1 MINEDLFNTVY
12 ADSDNGSVTSDD
24 DIGVSAE
31 GAGTSVHGAPEGLK
45 FEGAR
50 GDDAGHIAK
59 TRADEKGAGV
69 PKAGAGS
76 KEGFAAQRQRLS
88 SARQVCAT
96 PPPRAFQC

>member
-1 MINEDLFNTVY
+1 MY

-59 TRADEKGAGV
+59 WQAVGISPSSIIAPRLRTLHQKLGFRNSNSQPKNAKAEFWV
-69 PKAGAGS
+69 PKGT
-76 KEGFAAQRQRLS
+76 R
-88 SARQVCAT
+88 
-96 PPPRAFQC
+96 